1 MGTAGDDEC
10 GQAVAEQD
18 PAAAFARAYR
28 LLAPQVRGYARRQ
41 VPDGLAEDVVSETF
55 IVVWRRWADAPKLP
69 EELRPW
75 VFGVARNKILH
86 VREQDGRSARSFAR
100 VAAMEPT
107 RALPGDPGDDLA
119 AADRAHRL
127 LAQLPPAEE
136 EAMTLTIWV
145 GLTPSEAAEV
155 LGCSVTA
162 LTSRL
167 SRARARLS
175 TLLETLTAEEHTV
188 DPRVDAGLGL
198 NHVHTAELRHTGP
211 RPTGPR
217 SIPTGTRVPRW
228 KRSPRCER
236 SCPSSA

>member
-1 MGTAGDDEC
+1 VGTAGDDET
-10 GQAVAEQD
+10 GRAVAGQD

-55 IVVWRRWADAPKLP
+55 IVVWRRWADVPTVL

-75 VFGVARNKILH
+75 VFGVARNKIRH
-86 VREQDGRSARSFAR
+86 VLEQHGRSARSLAS

-107 RALPGDPGDDLA
+107 HALPGDPGDELA
-119 AADRAHRL
+119 AADRTRRL

-136 EAMTLTIWV
+136 EAMNLTVWA

-175 TLLETLTAEEHTV
+175 VLLETLTAEQHTA
-188 DPRVDAGLGL
+188 DPRADAGPGP
-198 NHVHTAELRHTGP
+198 NEARTAEPRATGP
-211 RPTGPR
+211 RLTGPR
-217 SIPTGTRVPRW
+217 SIERRTDDLD
-228 KRSPRCER
+228 RSVR
-236 SCPSSA
+236 